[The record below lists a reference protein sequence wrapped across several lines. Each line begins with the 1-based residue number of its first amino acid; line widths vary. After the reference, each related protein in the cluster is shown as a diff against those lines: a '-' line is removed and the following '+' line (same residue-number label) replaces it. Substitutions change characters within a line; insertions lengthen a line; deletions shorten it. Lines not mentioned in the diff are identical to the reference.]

1 MAEALV
7 ADVGASHTRLAL
19 TADGWL
25 RADSARRIVNA
36 EFAGFVPMLEAYLAG
51 RGTWPDAI
59 CAGVAGPVRAGTAQ
73 LTNLDWVIDGA
84 EIARATGAAEVHL
97 INDLQAQGYALDD
110 LDPQS
115 VTPIFAGHPD
125 PDGPRMVLGLGTG
138 SNIAVV
144 HQVGAELLVAPAEAG
159 HSGLPHLNAAANAV
173 IAALGAELPH
183 KPYEALLSG
192 SGLVR
197 LHRLRSGVTLTAP
210 EILGQAAQG
219 EAECADTL
227 TLFLEILGAVMGN
240 LALTHMAT
248 GGVFLIGGLARAV
261 APRLNGPSFRET
273 FIAKGPYR
281 PIMEEMP
288 IHLVTDD
295 TAALVGCA
303 RYLRQMLK

>member
-1 MAEALV
+1 MRESLV
-7 ADVGASHTRLAL
+7 ADVGASHTRVAL
-19 TADGWL
+19 TAGL
-25 RADSARRIVNA
+25 VLKPGSVQRFENA
-36 EFAGFVPMLEAYLAG
+36 AFAGLIPILLRYLAD
-51 RGTWPDAI
+51 RGARPNAI
-59 CAGVAGPVRAGTAQ
+59 CAGVAGPVRAGRAQ
-73 LTNLDWVIDGA
+73 LTNLDWFIDGA

-125 PDGPRMVLGLGTG
+125 PDGPRMVMGLGTG

-144 HQVGAELLVAPAEAG
+144 HRIGADLLVPPAEAG
-159 HSGLPHLNAAANAV
+159 HSGLPHLGDAANAV
-173 IAALGAELPH
+173 IAALGAEVAH

-192 SGLVR
+192 SGLSR
-197 LHRLRSGVTLTAP
+197 LHRLRGGVTLSAP

-219 EAECADTL
+219 EVECSETL

-248 GGVFLIGGLARAV
+248 GGVFLIGGLARAM
-261 APRLNGPSFRET
+261 APLLNSPEFRGNFT
-273 FIAKGPYR
+273 AKGPYR

-288 IHLVTDD
+288 IHLITED
-295 TAALVGCA
+295 TAALIGCA
-303 RYLRQMLK
+303 RYLRQRLK